1 MPATPNRIG
10 VFAVLWL
17 AGLYLR
23 LPMLV
28 APPLAPL
35 IGVEL
40 DLNQSQIG
48 ALTTIPVLMLALGAL
63 PGSFF
68 IARLGARRALSL
80 ALVVLAL
87 ASAGRGLA
95 PPTVLLFAFTVLL
108 GFAVAVMQP
117 ALPVLVGH
125 WCRGSLAFGSAVYM
139 NGMLMGEFIGAGLTL
154 PIVLPLLDGDWRA
167 ALVVWSLPALVVAAL
182 VQLWDR
188 SSIGDGARSTSADRD
203 PDMAARTAPLD
214 SPGGS
219 AVVAAAVVPGRSAW
233 PLGIML
239 GAASAGFFGTN
250 AYMGTVLAET
260 GQSSLLPQALF
271 WFNATQ
277 VAGSLLM
284 LALGRHLLGRRWP
297 VIAAAAGVLL
307 GLIGFGLGGHL
318 VALTAVLVLGL
329 CTCIQL
335 ILMVS
340 LVPQMASGNAAARL
354 GAGMFTV
361 GYLLGFL
368 VPQAGGLLADASGLA
383 RAALLPMIVLAAAAL
398 LVAVLSRFGHR

>member
-1 MPATPNRIG
+1 MAGTPHRLG
-10 VFAVLWL
+10 VLAVLWL

-35 IGVEL
+35 IGAEL

-68 IARLGARRALSL
+68 IARLGPRL
-80 ALVVLAL
+80 ALVLALVLLAL

-95 PPTVLLFAFTVLL
+95 PPPMVLFACTVLL

-117 ALPVLVGH
+117 ALPVLVGQ
-125 WCRGSLAFGSAVYM
+125 WLPGSLALGSAVYM

-154 PIVLPLLDGDWRA
+154 PVVLPLLGGDWRA
-167 ALVVWSLPALVVAAL
+167 ALVAWSLPAVLVAVL
-182 VQLWDR
+182 VGAISRSRSGDR
-188 SSIGDGARSTSADRD
+188 SHGEASRSGDRSYGGAH
-203 PDMAARTAPLD
+203 
-214 SPGGS
+214 GS
-219 AVVAAAVVPGRSAW
+219 HIRGW
-233 PLGIML
+233 GLGIML

-250 AYMGTVLAET
+250 AYMGSVLAEM
-260 GQSSLLPQALF
+260 GQVERLPQALF

-284 LALGRHLLGRRWP
+284 LAVGRHLVGRRWP
-297 VIAAAAGVLL
+297 VIGSAFGVLL
-307 GLIGFGLGGHL
+307 GLVGFGLGSEA
-318 VALTAVLVLGL
+318 VALAAVLALGL
-329 CTCIQL
+329 FTCLQL

-340 LVPQMASGNAAARL
+340 LVPQMATGNAAARL
-354 GAGMFTV
+354 AAVMFTA

-368 VPQAGGLLADASGLA
+368 VPQAGGLLADVTGSA
-383 RAALLPMIVLAAAAL
+383 RMALLPMTLLAGLAV
-398 LVAVLSRFGHR
+398 LVAVRTRFGPG